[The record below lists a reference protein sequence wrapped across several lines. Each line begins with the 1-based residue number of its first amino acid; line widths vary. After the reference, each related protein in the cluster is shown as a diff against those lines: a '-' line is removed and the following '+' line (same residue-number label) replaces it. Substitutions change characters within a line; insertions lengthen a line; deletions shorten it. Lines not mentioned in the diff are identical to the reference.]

1 MKKFKRDFFFWVE
14 RLQITRKER
23 TVISG
28 LLILV
33 LIMTVL
39 SVFITEQYSK
49 SSENYEAIIKEFE
62 EKSAAIEK
70 RNKTEDRN
78 LVGIVKTNE
87 TNTTLSE
94 LEININTAGIE
105 ELQKL
110 KGIGATYAQRI
121 IDYRLENGEFKEIE
135 ELLNVKGI
143 GEKRLQDI
151 KAFITLK

>member
-1 MKKFKRDFFFWVE
+1 MKKFKRDFFFWIE

-23 TVISG
+23 IVISG
-28 LLILV
+28 LLVLV
-33 LIMTVL
+33 LITTAL
-39 SVFITEQYSK
+39 SVFITEQHST
-49 SSENYEAIIKEFE
+49 STENYEAILKEFE

-70 RNKTEDRN
+70 RNKIEGSN
-78 LVGIVKTNE
+78 SIGIVKTNE

-94 LEININTAGIE
+94 LKININTAGID

-121 IDYRLENGEFKEIE
+121 IDYRLEIGEFKEVE

-151 KAFITLK
+151 KAFIKLK